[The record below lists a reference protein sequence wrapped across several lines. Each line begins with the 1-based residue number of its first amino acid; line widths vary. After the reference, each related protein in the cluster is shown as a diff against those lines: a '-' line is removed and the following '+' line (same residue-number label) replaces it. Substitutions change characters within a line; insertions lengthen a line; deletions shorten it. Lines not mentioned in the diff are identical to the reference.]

1 MRMNNAMKQIIL
13 FLSIILSTAPLL
25 AYDKPAYRLFKGD
38 GTTADYRGMVT
49 ALTGNNIILFGEQ
62 HGNPIAHWLEYE
74 LARDLF
80 ALCSAGEKEF
90 IMGGEFFDA
99 DTQHVINEFLQG
111 HISSRSFEQEARPW
125 SNYRRDY
132 RPLLE
137 FAGTGN
143 IPFIA
148 TNVPKRYAS
157 MVFNKGLD
165 SLNGLS
171 LSAKKFIAPLP
182 VEYDPSL
189 KSYRDIQSRI
199 PSHVPGHSTGN
210 LAAAQAIRDATM
222 AHFIITNLKS
232 GGLFFHING
241 SYHSINREGIIWH
254 LLRQKNGLRIGTIAT
269 VSQKDVTQL
278 REESKGI
285 ADYILAVPASMP
297 AGQ

>member
-1 MRMNNAMKQIIL
+1 MKQTIL

-49 ALTGNNIILFGEQ
+49 ALAGNNIILFGEQ

-132 RPLLE
+132 RP
-137 FAGTGN
+137 
-143 IPFIA
+143 I
-148 TNVPKRYAS
+148 
-157 MVFNKGLD
+157 
-165 SLNGLS
+165 LNLREPEISLS
-171 LSAKKFIAPLP
+171 LRPMCRNDTPRWCSTKAWILLTAFHYLQRSISP
-182 VEYDPSL
+182 PSL
-189 KSYRDIQSRI
+189 WNMTH
-199 PSHVPGHSTGN
+199 P
-210 LAAAQAIRDATM
+210 
-222 AHFIITNLKS
+222 
-232 GGLFFHING
+232 
-241 SYHSINREGIIWH
+241 
-254 LLRQKNGLRIGTIAT
+254 
-269 VSQKDVTQL
+269 
-278 REESKGI
+278 
-285 ADYILAVPASMP
+285 
-297 AGQ
+297 